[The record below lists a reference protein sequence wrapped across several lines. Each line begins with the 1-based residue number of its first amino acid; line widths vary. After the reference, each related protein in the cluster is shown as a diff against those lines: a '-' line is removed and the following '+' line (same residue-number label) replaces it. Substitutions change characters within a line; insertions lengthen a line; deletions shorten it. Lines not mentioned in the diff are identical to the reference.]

1 MAGMSYDDLS
11 KLTYGELSSKDYNF
25 ESGGSEEVSAE
36 ELAALQSD
44 VTDIKTTIGQLYSM
58 ITSLQSAVGNI
69 PTTTYTVPSA
79 SSIATEVWSNNYTR
93 SLSTAPPTASTIA
106 TEVWSSGYNR
116 SLSTTPPDA
125 STIASTVWGYSSG
138 RTLTSTTVGSS
149 TLATTSNVAAA
160 VWNNGSGTRSLTTA
174 TLSDGN
180 TTPAVLATPA
190 SVWSHTTRQL
200 TSRVLDDGK
209 STHDEIA
216 LNGEVSITVDSG
228 SLQASIPTASAI
240 AEEVWTYTDNP
251 RSLTTAA
258 LGSNAYLASKSDI
271 SSLQTHGDS
280 TWVGGGSSGSSEGEY
295 VAATI
300 NSTDL
305 DNIAE
310 AVWGYTDG
318 FGRSLTNT
326 SLGLGSGVALATSS
340 NVAALQAHGDS
351 SWATSSASSIL
362 TEQGL
367 DSIAHAIWTYDSSPS
382 SLDDGLPMQT
392 ISENVWNYYRRS
404 LTTNELMDG
413 QQIHNRLALTGSS
426 SGSYTYDGPSAQT
439 IAAAVWTYSDG
450 RSLTTASIGSNS
462 TLASSSDLTTIS
474 TAIAGVPNAVWT
486 YSNYSTIHGGTPA
499 TMIANK
505 VWGRGYEGTSR
516 QLTSAILD
524 DGDNTVDKISMS
536 DEVASAVWS
545 FANRKLTSN
554 ALDNNAHTN
563 LALST
568 DMSVVINN
576 EDIELQVPTASDI
589 ADAVWGSS
597 TRSLTTTTVG
607 TATLATSADMTTID
621 TAIDGIPDAVWSE
634 NSRTLTAATLASGA
648 LATTSDIP
656 SAPDLSALTTI
667 TALLQK
673 VFGVLCHWK
682 IENDVITVYKD
693 NNETLFTI
701 PTESNKYGD
710 IIKMGEIPTENNR

>member
-1 MAGMSYDDLS
+1 MSSADL
-11 KLTYGELSSKDYNF
+11 E
-25 ESGGSEEVSAE
+25 
-36 ELAALQSD
+36 ALKSD
-44 VTDIKTTIGQLYSM
+44 VTDIKTTVGQLYSM
-58 ITSLQSAVGNI
+58 ITNLQSAVAGI
-69 PTTTYTVPSA
+69 PTITYTVPSA

-216 LNGEVSITVDSG
+216 LNGEVSITVDSNN
-228 SLQASIPTASAI
+228 LQASISSASAI
-240 AEEVWTYTDNP
+240 AAEVWTYTDSP
-251 RSLTTAA
+251 RALTTTA
-258 LGSNAYLASKSDI
+258 LGSNAYLASASDI
-271 SSLQTHGDS
+271 SSLQTHGDA
-280 TWVGGGSSGSSEGEY
+280 TWVGSGSGSEGGY
-295 VAATI
+295 TTATI
-300 NSTDL
+300 NGTDL

-340 NVAALQAHGDS
+340 NISALQTHGDS
-351 SWATSSASSIL
+351 SWATSSASSL
-362 TEQGL
+362 FTANTL
-367 DSIAHAIWTYDSSPS
+367 NSIADAVWDYSASPS
-382 SLDDGLPMQT
+382 TLDDSLPIQT
-392 ISENVWNYYRRS
+392 ITSKVWNYYRRA
-404 LTTNELMDG
+404 LTTNELADG
-413 QQIHNRLALTGSS
+413 QQIHNRLALTGET
-426 SGSYTYDGPSAQT
+426 GGTYTYDGPSAQA
-439 IAAAVWTYSDG
+439 IATAVWTYSDG
-450 RSLTTASIGSNS
+450 RSLTTATIGTNS
-462 TLASSSDLTTIS
+462 ALASTSDLSTIS

-505 VWGRGYEGTSR
+505 VWGRGYEGTAR

-524 DGDNTVDKISMS
+524 DGDSTVDKISMS

-545 FANRKLTSN
+545 FANRKLTSST
-554 ALDNNAHTN
+554 LDTTGNIS

-568 DMSVVINN
+568 DLAVTIDND
-576 EDIELQVPTASDI
+576 DIEIEFPTASDI
-589 ADAVWGSS
+589 ATAVWGND

-607 TATLATSADMTTID
+607 SSELATASGLSSINTSIA
-621 TAIDGIPDAVWSE
+621 GIPNAVWSE
-634 NSRTLTAATLASGA
+634 NSRTLTAPTLNNGS

-710 IIKMGEIPTENNR
+710 IVKMGEIPEE